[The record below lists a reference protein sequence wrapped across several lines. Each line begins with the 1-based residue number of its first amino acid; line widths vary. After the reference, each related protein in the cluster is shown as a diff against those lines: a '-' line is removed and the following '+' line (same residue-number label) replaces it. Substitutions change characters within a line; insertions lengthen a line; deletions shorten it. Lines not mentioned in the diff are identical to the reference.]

1 MLSWI
6 LGQLI
11 NVYTFI
17 IFIYVLMSWIPNRG
31 GVIGDIEAA
40 LGKICDPYL
49 DLFRR
54 FIKPIGGMVDIS
66 PIVAIIVLQLLEMLI
81 YWVL

>member
-31 GVIGDIEAA
+31 GVIGDI
-40 LGKICDPYL
+40 
-49 DLFRR
+49 
-54 FIKPIGGMVDIS
+54 
-66 PIVAIIVLQLLEMLI
+66 
-81 YWVL
+81 